1 MNTAK
6 FTALVAPIIA
16 AQSVGKVVC
25 VIDMTREFNVLYA
38 AELGVNVARL
48 LVSQPDDAEQ
58 GAEILET
65 LARSGAIDIVEI
77 LGWSGE
83 LPRKAVDCAA
93 LSGCALMSV

>member
-1 MNTAK
+1 MNTEK

-25 VIDMTREFNVLYA
+25 VIDMTREFNVVCA
-38 AELGVNVARL
+38 AEFGVNVARL

-65 LARSGAIDIVEI
+65 LARSGAIDLVEI
-77 LGWSGE
+77 LGWYGE
-83 LPRKAVDCAA
+83 LPRNVVECAA
-93 LSGCALMSV
+93 LSGCALMSF